1 MKNKEIA
8 FWGTEPP
15 PLGGMTVHI
24 KRLSNYLIKYNWQ
37 VIQYNFKKEKRNK
50 SYIVNVK
57 NLWLWYMKLWF
68 CKSPRVHYVITTT
81 TYVRFLAAL
90 LSLRG
95 KKIVLRVGGR
105 SLENGINSNIFE
117 KYLTII
123 SLKLCSRFIGVN
135 KDICELAE
143 IYTFKKYIYHI
154 PGFIPPIME
163 LEAPNEIQKFFNDKN
178 SLKLV
183 ITGQIV
189 NEDEEDI
196 YGLFHALE
204 TLKAL
209 TVEGFDFKCC
219 IVSYTI
225 SGDNS
230 LKIRNYKN
238 KINLNA
244 LNDNVLLYHSI
255 DELWPILKIS
265 DIFIRSSIT
274 DGDANSIRE
283 ALHLDKIVIASNC
296 VQRPEECLLYKTLDS
311 VDLKYKI
318 INHKQ
323 MNENSNHKK
332 LNNQESILNLLNELI
347 E

>member
-1 MKNKEIA
+1 
-8 FWGTEPP
+8 
-15 PLGGMTVHI
+15 
-24 KRLSNYLIKYNWQ
+24 
-37 VIQYNFKKEKRNK
+37 
-50 SYIVNVK
+50 
-57 NLWLWYMKLWF
+57 MKLWF
-68 CKSPRVHYVITTT
+68 YKSPKVHYVITTT

-105 SLENGINSNIFE
+105 SLETGINSNIFE

-123 SLKLCSRFIGVN
+123 SLKLCSKFIGVN

-143 IYTFKKYIYHI
+143 IYTSNKKIHHI

-163 LEAPNEIQKFFNDKN
+163 IGAPHEIRQFFNDKN

-209 TVEGFDFKCC
+209 TFEGFDFKCC

-230 LKIRNYKN
+230 LKIKN
-238 KINLNA
+238 FIEKINLNG
-244 LNDNVLLYHSI
+244 LNDNVLLYHST

-274 DGDANSIRE
+274 DGDANAIRE
-283 ALHLDKIVIASNC
+283 ALYLNKIVIASNC
-296 VQRPEECLLYKTLDS
+296 VQRPSECLLYKTLDY

-318 INHKQ
+318 KNHKQ

-332 LNNQESILNLLNELI
+332 RNNQKSILKLLNELI
-347 E
+347 